1 MEKKLCFCKTCGK
14 ISIDTRD
21 NSKSF
26 DFTPIEGE
34 TEIITDKDMVNETI
48 YLCPQCKDENFS
60 PIKNADD
67 LVSLRANY
75 ITKETKRK
83 QDDAK
88 EHKLRK
94 ELSED
99 ENNFINFGFYKDK
112 KVKSPFSQ
120 S

>member
-21 NSKSF
+21 NSKSN

-34 TEIITDKDMVNETI
+34 NDVIIDKDMVGETI
-48 YLCPQCKDENFS
+48 YLCPQCKDENFGDVM
-60 PIKNADD
+60 NAND

-75 ITKETKRK
+75 LTKENKRK
-83 QDDAK
+83 QDNEK
-88 EHKLRK
+88 EQTKRK

-99 ENNFINFGFYKDK
+99 ENNFINFGSNTK
-112 KVKSPFSQ
+112 KIKSPFNGI
-120 S
+120 